1 MKHLING
8 IICAFYSLIL
18 QSILTEE
25 PLRLVIGSGTLF
37 MILIPC
43 TIFSV
48 FSDVLARGI
57 KNICKYVVSL
67 CKKNPV
73 QS

>member
-25 PLRLVIGSGTLF
+25 PLRLMIGSGTLF
-37 MILIPC
+37 LILIPC
-43 TIFSV
+43 IIFSV
-48 FSDVLARGI
+48 FSEAMANGI
-57 KNICKYVVSL
+57 KKFCKYVVSP

-73 QS
+73 QP

>member
-8 IICAFYSLIL
+8 VICAFYSIIL
-18 QSILTEE
+18 QAIIAEE
-25 PLRLVIGSGTLF
+25 PIRLVIGEGTLF
-37 MILIPC
+37 FILIPC
-43 TIFSV
+43 IIFSV